1 MSMVLNTVVPTRL
14 CGQSSP
20 TGPCLRPTQSIRR
33 VAAFT
38 TRSPRRSRDGVVKAQ
53 AARPVT
59 VVHAVSV
66 GNRYT
71 KVFDSEEAQA
81 DMRFVELQE
90 GEKKI
95 LVISAV
101 APGSTG
107 EKEGLKVGQQVLAV
121 SDPVNEGQ
129 MLSLESQPSKMALI
143 RAMNM
148 RRYPEIEMVFSSDLS
163 PVASKIIDGAGRSDV
178 RRALEA
184 QEVYTDSQE
193 SMSAKRN
200 ARKSDFMAAQFESK
214 TGDTDM
220 ADQIKSKNNFALIA
234 GLGFFVI
241 PLAFLAVA
249 YFSGYLSRLG
259 AGSSL

>member
-1 MSMVLNTVVPTRL
+1 MISMSMVLNTVVPTRL

-20 TGPCLRPTQSIRR
+20 TGAPYSTLRPVSDLPIRCSVQHLLRAGPCLRPTQSIRR

-71 KVFDSEEAQA
+71 YVVFQLDCCFAGVCPALYSASNSSCARRKVFDSEEAQA

-107 EKEGLKVGQQVLAV
+107 EKAGSKHTQQMFLLCSYWAVADYLIISALSIFARNDALAV
-121 SDPVNEGQ
+121 LPGLRFCRV
-129 MLSLESQPSKMALI
+129 
-143 RAMNM
+143 
-148 RRYPEIEMVFSSDLS
+148 
-163 PVASKIIDGAGRSDV
+163 
-178 RRALEA
+178 
-184 QEVYTDSQE
+184 
-193 SMSAKRN
+193 
-200 ARKSDFMAAQFESK
+200 KSVQ
-214 TGDTDM
+214 
-220 ADQIKSKNNFALIA
+220 
-234 GLGFFVI
+234 
-241 PLAFLAVA
+241 
-249 YFSGYLSRLG
+249 
-259 AGSSL
+259 